1 MKPEYLG
8 SDVLSPLDKIDTRES
23 DFALTDLRL
32 LVVEGVFLLVM
43 ACSTLAVSE
52 RLSSLFSGNSV
63 ELSISVVVRE
73 PRRRCIY
80 T

>member
-8 SDVLSPLDKIDTRES
+8 SDFLSPLDKIDTRES